1 MRKTLSDKGVAAL
14 KPRAGRYAYPDP
26 ECRGHFVRVQPSGAK
41 SFVAVT
47 RGPDGKQVWTTI
59 SATDRMTI
67 EQARDHAREAFKR
80 VRAGLPAVEPRGETV
95 ATVIE
100 NWNKRHVEGV
110 GLRSHRKLNR
120 LLALHVL
127 PVWKDREFTSIR
139 RSDVAALLDHIED
152 EHSPR
157 QADHTLA
164 VVRSIMNWYAT
175 RADDYSPP
183 VVKGMRRNKAVPRAR
198 ILDDDEL
205 RRLWEATE
213 GAGVFNG
220 MTRLCLYTGQRS
232 RKVATLKWSD
242 IIDGEWII
250 ATAPRE
256 KGNAGSLVL
265 PEAALAVIKAQPQI
279 GDNPYIFASPQGDNK
294 WLSGFSKAKDN
305 LDAKLPGMPHWTLHD
320 LRRTARSLMS
330 RAGVATDISERVLGH
345 ALPGMRGVYDRHAYR
360 AEKADALARLAA
372 LIDAIVHPRSADVLP
387 MKQKGQSAA
396 SL

>member
-1 MRKTLSDKGVAAL
+1 
-14 KPRAGRYAYPDP
+14 
-26 ECRGHFVRVQPSGAK
+26 
-41 SFVAVT
+41 VAVT
-47 RGPDGKQVWTTI
+47 RDPHGKQVWSTI
-59 SATDRMTI
+59 GDTNVVSIADAR
-67 EQARDHAREAFKR
+67 EQARSIIRR
-80 VRAGLPAVEPRGETV
+80 VNAGLPAVEPRGETV

-127 PVWKDREFTSIR
+127 PVWANREFTSIR
-139 RSDVAALLDHIED
+139 RSDVVALLDHVED

-175 RADDYSPP
+175 RTDDYSPP
-183 VVKGMRRNKAVPRAR
+183 VVKGMGRNKAVPRAR

-220 MTRLCLYTGQRS
+220 MVRLCLYTGQRS

-242 IIDGEWII
+242 VIDGEWII

-265 PEAALAVIKAQPQI
+265 PAAALAIVEAQPRI
-279 GDNPYIFASPQGDNK
+279 GDNPYVFASPQGDNR

-305 LDAKLPGMPHWTLHD
+305 LDAKLPGIPHWTLHD

-330 RAGVATDISERVLGH
+330 RAGISTEHSERVLGH
-345 ALPGMRGVYDRHAYR
+345 ATRGIVGVYDRHHYR
-360 AEKADALARLAA
+360 DEKREALAKLAA
-372 LIDAIVHPRSADVLP
+372 LIDSIVHPRENVVALAKP
-387 MKQKGQSAA
+387 QPRGKRA
-396 SL
+396 